1 MSSARLAA
9 AAALSLSLGGAAA
22 AQTVDRA
29 PGADSYSALVNVVV
43 AGEVVL
49 RDVCLPGILERK
61 PVAALAQSA
70 RLLPVPS
77 RSAGAGAGDSVYRL
91 ASLTPVQAVEWADGT
106 CTTFVD
112 TGPVNELR
120 KMAERVILARPE
132 GFMRGRHALEGG
144 GRVERTVYC
153 AREAGNRLVVSISTP
168 TKDAPRST
176 RALSSTVYRAPGWS
190 PLCDPTPDA

>member
-1 MSSARLAA
+1 MRSTGVAAMLA
-9 AAALSLSLGGAAA
+9 LTLCGGAA

-29 PGADSYSALVNVVV
+29 PGADSYSALVNVVM

-61 PVAALAQSA
+61 PIGALAQSA
-70 RLLPVPS
+70 RLLAVPS
-77 RSAGAGAGDSVYRL
+77 SSARAGASDHVYRL

-106 CTTFVD
+106 CSTYVD

-120 KMAERVILARPE
+120 RMAERVVLARPE

-144 GRVERTVYC
+144 GKVERTVYC
-153 AREAGNRLVVSISTP
+153 AREGANRLVVSITTP
-168 TKDAPRST
+168 TKDAPRSM
-176 RALSSTVYRAPGWS
+176 RALSSTAYRAPGWS
-190 PLCDPTPDA
+190 PLCDPTPAT